1 MSTPVVLENAPRP
14 MSAKCSMPPT
24 LPARADE
31 VIE

>member
-14 MSAKCSMPPT
+14 MSAKRSVPET
-24 LPARADE
+24 LLARADE